1 MLEYTIPEIP
11 VLFTFASFLF
21 FINLAEGFANGL
33 IEAGLLGSL
42 VVGIIYGPEAANIL
56 PTDAQTTF
64 QVMGYIGLLLLVFE
78 AGLSTD
84 MSLLYKNIWL
94 SLLVALTGVALPIGL
109 SILLLSVGYKYTVL
123 QGFAAGAAL
132 CSTSLGTTLALLSP
146 EIKKTRAGVVLL
158 SAALID
164 DVVGL
169 VIAAI
174 ISGISSV
181 DEASVSIKWQ
191 TVVRPIMVSVAFGLS
206 TFIVSRLLRFLV
218 FRLPTAWKDRLRTQR
233 VQLFMLVFVLAGY
246 VAGANYSGTSELFG
260 AYLAGTLLSHVF
272 ALSSH
277 EECEDKIEDHQITAP
292 IHAFTIYIIPILQ
305 MLLSPLFFASIGAAL
320 PIRTLGS
327 VHGSHRVVWR
337 GIIYSLLMGV
347 AKAVVGVWM
356 LVWPERDG
364 GPHILTIIQSATLL
378 GIAMVARGEIAL
390 IVAEIARPILG
401 DDEPF
406 AVVVWAILLN
416 TVGGAVGVGLVLRAR
431 MDKHLGVD
439 RPGRVENRSPQSDH
453 RFIDDTSHVFPA
465 VSP

>member
-11 VLFTFASFLF
+11 ILLTFASFLF
-21 FINLAEGFANGL
+21 FINLAEGLANYL

-64 QVMGYIGLLLLVFE
+64 QIMGYIGLLLIVFE

-94 SLLVALTGVALPIGL
+94 SLLVALTVYGSPGFRRRCSIVFHVPWYNIGFIE
-109 SILLLSVGYKYTVL
+109 SRDKENEDR
-123 QGFAAGAAL
+123 
-132 CSTSLGTTLALLSP
+132 C
-146 EIKKTRAGVVLL
+146 L

-174 ISGISSV
+174 ISEISSV

-191 TVVRPIMVSVAFGLS
+191 TIVRPIMVSVAFGLF
-206 TFIVSRLLRFLV
+206 TFIASRFLRFLV
-218 FRLPTAWKDRLRTQR
+218 FRLPAAWKDRLRTQH
-233 VQLFMLVFVLAGY
+233 VQLFMLVSVLAGY

-277 EECEDKIEDHQITAP
+277 EECEDKIEDHQIITP

-305 MLLSPLFFASIGAAL
+305 VLLSPLFFASIGAAL
-320 PIRTLGS
+320 PIRSLGS
-327 VHGSHRVVWR
+327 VHGSHKVVWR

-347 AKAVVGVWM
+347 AKAAVGVWM
-356 LVWPERDG
+356 LVWPERDD
-364 GPHILTIIQSATLL
+364 GPHILTIMQSATLL
-378 GIAMVARGEIAL
+378 GTAMVARGEIAL
-390 IVAEIARPILG
+390 IVAEIARPIFG

-431 MDKHLGVD
+431 MDKPS
-439 RPGRVENRSPQSDH
+439 RRSSAGALSIS
-453 RFIDDTSHVFPA
+453 R
-465 VSP
+465 

>member
-11 VLFTFASFLF
+11 ILLSFASFLF
-21 FINLAEGFANGL
+21 FINLAEGLANYL

-64 QVMGYIGLLLLVFE
+64 QIIGYIGLLLIVFE

-94 SLLVALTGVALPIGL
+94 SLLVAITGVGLPIGL
-109 SILLLSVGYKYTVL
+109 SILLLSIGYKYTVL

-146 EIKKTRAGVVLL
+146 EIKKTRTGVVLL

-174 ISGISSV
+174 ISEISSV
-181 DEASVSIKWQ
+181 DEASVFIKWQ
-191 TVVRPIMVSVAFGLS
+191 TVVRPIMVSVAFGLF

-218 FRLPTAWKDRLRTQR
+218 FRLPVAWKDRLRTQR

-277 EECEDKIEDHQITAP
+277 EECEDKIEDHQIITP
-292 IHAFTIYIIPILQ
+292 IHAFTVYIIPILQ
-305 MLLSPLFFASIGAAL
+305 VLLSPLFFASIGAAL
-320 PIRTLGS
+320 PIRSLGS

-347 AKAVVGVWM
+347 AKAAVGVWM

-378 GIAMVARGEIAL
+378 GTAMVARGEIAL

-406 AVVVWAILLN
+406 AVVMWAILLN

-431 MDKHLGVD
+431 INKPS
-439 RPGRVENRSPQSDH
+439 RRSSAGALS
-453 RFIDDTSHVFPA
+453 TSR
-465 VSP
+465 